1 MLEFHEFLEL
11 ARCGSWPAAYNKA
24 CVDEL
29 TTDCGVRWFLVT
41 ATSAKVLIIDDIPS
55 FCGETQATLE
65 GAGFNAQFCLSPR
78 QALEGIQQAPPDLV
92 ITTLVMREMS
102 GFDVIRSIRG
112 FGHKMPII
120 MVTGYGSEQAA
131 TEAVRLG
138 ASDYINKPVS
148 TVELVARVRKGLRRR
163 PADSNVYQAFQLE
176 RLLSLDQTMKSVFD
190 TVHKVAAT
198 DSRVLIEGETG
209 TGKQLV
215 ARAIHTLSTRRSE
228 PLVELN
234 CAAVPEDLLESEL
247 FGYEKGSFTGA
258 TSRWVGRFEEAG
270 QGTLFLDEIGEMG
283 YGVQSKLLQVL
294 QDGSFVRIGGKGAQK
309 SSARVIAATNR
320 DLHTEVESGRFRAD
334 LFYRLNVIR
343 ILIPPLR
350 QRQGDI
356 PLLANIFF
364 DRFVSPDRSAR
375 RFSPEAIAALQRYRW
390 PGNVRE
396 LENLVEH
403 FAILHPTE
411 VIDLDALPERIFNM
425 TDEPSP
431 PALPPTWNYKRARGE
446 FERNWLRAILAAS
459 QGNMAEA
466 ARRAGM
472 DRSQFFRLVK
482 RHDLVALPAK
492 PR

>member
-1 MLEFHEFLEL
+1 MV
-11 ARCGSWPAAYNKA
+11 AGQ
-24 CVDEL
+24 
-29 TTDCGVRWFLVT
+29 
-41 ATSAKVLIIDDIPS
+41 SAKVLIIDDIPS
-55 FCGETQATLE
+55 FCSETQTTLQD
-65 GAGFNAQFCLSPR
+65 AGFDAQFCTSPR
-78 QALEGIQQAPPDLV
+78 QALEGIQQTPPDLV

-112 FGHKMPII
+112 LGHKMPII

-148 TVELVARVRKGLRRR
+148 TVELVARVRKGLRKR
-163 PADSNVYQAFQLE
+163 PIDSKVYPAFQLE
-176 RLLSLDQTMKSVFD
+176 RLLSLDQAMKAVFD

-215 ARAIHTLSTRRSE
+215 ARAIHSLSNRRSK

-247 FGYEKGSFTGA
+247 FGHEKGSFTGA

-283 YGVQSKLLQVL
+283 YGIQSKLLQVL

-309 SSARVIAATNR
+309 SGARVIAATNR
-320 DLHTEVESGRFRAD
+320 DLQSEVDRGRFRAD
-334 LFYRLNVIR
+334 LFYRLNVIS

-350 QRQGDI
+350 QRRGDI
-356 PLLANIFF
+356 SLLANLFF
-364 DRFVSPDRSAR
+364 DRFVSPDRPAR
-375 RFSPEAIAALQRYRW
+375 RFSSEAIEALQLYRW

-403 FAILHPTE
+403 YAILHPTE
-411 VIDLDALPERIFNM
+411 VVDVESLPKRIFSM

-431 PALPPTWNYKRARGE
+431 LPAVQSWNYKQARAK
-446 FERNWLRAILAAS
+446 FERSWLQAIVAAS

-472 DRSQFFRLVK
+472 DRSQLFRMAK
-482 RHDLVALPAK
+482 RHDLIAIPNK